1 MENIIE
7 MRNAGDTPVEQ
18 AAVQVEQPRILAEE
32 VPVENTT
39 GVDQPITQ
47 EATQE
52 TSSKDDSTRFEYWQ
66 SQADKAKGE
75 LGQIRQELD
84 YYKNSLAPV
93 EQMIRNN
100 PQVLDQLEQ
109 TPSNGQPQ
117 AYPNQGLQETS
128 LKEPSAPERPHSYN
142 EVDAY
147 NDPESESFKYRLA
160 KEGYRDDYLGYLQKK
175 DQVREKEMKE
185 QMEAQ
190 MQQQQTHMMQ
200 TQAHSHAVNSY
211 GWDTNKASDFV
222 QWAQNPDNL
231 TMDNLAKL
239 FELRTNTNPVVQQRT
254 QEMQNQAERLSVP
267 KTAAVQT
274 GKAEQPRSE
283 EQLFND
289 AFFGK

>member
-7 MRNAGDTPVEQ
+7 MRNADQ
-18 AAVQVEQPRILAEE
+18 APQENAGLNVEQPAIPNGEL
-32 VPVENTT
+32 PVDT
-39 GVDQPITQ
+39 GVSESITEETTQ
-47 EATQE
+47 EA
-52 TSSKDDSTRFEYWQ
+52 SPKDDSTRFEYWQ

-75 LGQIRQELD
+75 LSTIRQELD

-93 EQMIRNN
+93 EQMIRSN
-100 PQVLDQLEQ
+100 PDVLDRLEQ
-109 TPSNGQPQ
+109 SPSSEQSQ
-117 AYPNQGLQETS
+117 AYPNGLQQTS
-128 LKEPSAPERPHSYN
+128 LKEPTAPDRPHSYN

-147 NDPESESFKYRLA
+147 NDPESDSFKYRLA
-160 KEGYRDDYLGYLQKK
+160 KEEYRDNYLGFLQQK
-175 DQVREKEMKE
+175 DQAREQEM
-185 QMEAQ
+185 QAQYQAQ
-190 MQQQQTHMMQ
+190 MQQQQNQMLQ

-211 GWDTNKASDFV
+211 GWDANKANDFV

-239 FELRTNTNPVVQQRT
+239 FELRTSTDPVVQQRK
-254 QEMQNQAERLSVP
+254 QEMQNQAERLSIP

-274 GKAEQPRSE
+274 GKAEQPRTD

>member
-7 MRNAGDTPVEQ
+7 TRNAGDAQVEP
-18 AAVQVEQPRILAEE
+18 AALTVEQPTIPTEE
-32 VPVENTT
+32 VPVDNVA

-47 EATQE
+47 EAVQE

-75 LGQIRQELD
+75 LGQIRKELD

-109 TPSNGQPQ
+109 TPSNGQSQ
-117 AYPNQGLQETS
+117 AYPNGLQETS

-147 NDPESESFKYRLA
+147 NDPDSDSFKYRLA
-160 KEGYRDDYLGYLQKK
+160 KEQYRDEYLGYLQQK
-175 DQVREKEMKE
+175 DQVREKEMQAQYE
-185 QMEAQ
+185 QQ
-190 MQQQQTHMMQ
+190 MAQQQNHMMR

-211 GWDTNKASDFV
+211 GWDANKASEFV
-222 QWAQNPDNL
+222 DWAQNPDNL

-254 QEMQNQAERLSVP
+254 QEMQNQAERLAVP

-274 GKAEQPRSE
+274 GKAEQPRTD
-283 EQLFND
+283 EQLFSD
-289 AFFGK
+289 ALLGR